1 LPDLAIQ
8 ADAKLALQHLHAA
21 LAETGYR
28 ANAERVAVIQE
39 RRSHAIEAAAD
50 DTREETM
57 PLKGRRIVHE
67 INRIFGDNT
76 ILVKENGG
84 ADLWSYYWPYYQ
96 SYDAGCVIP
105 PAEQTAM
112 GYGVVG
118 AIAAKMACPDR
129 QVVCTTGDSAFQMA
143 MHEIATAVQE
153 NAPVTWVV
161 MNDSAL
167 GWVRWGQTTSL
178 GERYIATEYD
188 PTFDFV
194 AVAKAGGCDGER
206 ITDPTEFGAA
216 LERALDANSRGVPY
230 VIDVPVDQ
238 NDKHEEFIAFHN
250 LR

>member
-1 LPDLAIQ
+1 
-8 ADAKLALQHLHAA
+8 
-21 LAETGYR
+21 
-28 ANAERVAVIQE
+28 
-39 RRSHAIEAAAD
+39 
-50 DTREETM
+50 
-57 PLKGRRIVHE
+57 
-67 INRIFGDNT
+67 
-76 ILVKENGG
+76 
-84 ADLWSYYWPYYQ
+84 
-96 SYDAGCVIP
+96 
-105 PAEQTAM
+105 M

-118 AIAAKMACPDR
+118 AIAAKMARPDR

-153 NAPVTWVV
+153 NAPVTWVI

-206 ITDPTEFGAA
+206 ISEPSELGPA
-216 LERALDANSRGVPY
+216 LERALDANNWGVPY

-238 NDKHEEFIAFHN
+238 NDKHDEFIAFHN